1 MAENKD
7 RIDEMNE
14 LRKAGSEFLDIL
26 KQMKGAMKEVGD
38 ETGSTAGEMDYYTKL
53 GQDNLDLAKKLS
65 TYSASDLKSKQKS
78 ARFSETYKKALE
90 GQRSLA
96 KEIDK
101 LSSSQLNT
109 DQKKAVLLNDQLT
122 ASKELTK
129 EANKLLSS
137 YQKID
142 KTVKFFDKADE
153 FVKDIPVI
161 NKLFGDFGKAA
172 KAGRDAVADTG
183 SSMKGIGAS
192 LLSITSL
199 IGKALVGS
207 AVDGLNRFDKAT
219 QEVRKTFNI
228 SSNAAA
234 KFNRDQI
241 NALEGTLVTAKKAR
255 EATFALSEALG
266 TGAIAS
272 TKTAVVISKMTEKL
286 GLSAEE
292 AGNLYR
298 MSALS
303 EESFKDQTN
312 SMIGTLKAMDA
323 GTKESIRYQDVMKD
337 IGSMSKATLLTTQK
351 FPGGVAKAA
360 FNARKLGLT
369 MSQLNSSA
377 EGFLDFESSIAAEME
392 AEMLLGRDLNLDKAR
407 AAALAG
413 DQVTLAEELAKNVG
427 TAEEFTKMNVIQQN
441 ALAKSLGMNRDE
453 LAGTLLQQEAL
464 KKVAKETGI
473 QDLAKLN
480 TQQQI
485 QALMDKGMSK
495 EEALRK
501 LGKEELAEKERSI
514 TATEA
519 MAIATEKMG
528 DTMAASISSMTEKL
542 TGEGNPFA
550 NITNVMEELIK
561 KVEMLVLILGG
572 IALGPKLIKGL
583 STATKMVKGLS
594 KSSKALN
601 TVTKGA
607 GKKLSAKQIAA
618 GFGGKAAKDAL
629 LKKGAGAAG
638 KNLTKQAGKLGAKA
652 VGKSLLK
659 KIPILGALAGVGFA
673 VSRAAK
679 GDWLGAAGELASG
692 VASTIPGLGTAASL
706 AIDAGLAARDISQSK
721 SRSADQTMNV
731 SDFVIKPLN
740 EDTITMAGGT
750 KLGGNVEALL
760 EELIAIVKSGGDVYL
775 DGSKVGS
782 TLALSAR
789 LSN

>member
-1 MAENKD
+1 MAEKD

-26 KQMKGAMKEVGD
+26 KQMKSAMKEVGD
-38 ETGSTAGEMDYYTKL
+38 ETNTTAGEMDYYTKL
-53 GQDNLDLAKKLS
+53 GADNLDLAKRLS
-65 TYSASDLKSKQKS
+65 NYSASDLKSKQKS
-78 ARFSETYKKALE
+78 AKFSETYRKALE
-90 GQRSLA
+90 GQKSLA
-96 KEIDK
+96 KEIEK
-101 LSSSQLNT
+101 LSLSQVEA
-109 DQKKAVLLNDQLT
+109 DQTKATLLNDQLQ
-122 ASKELTK
+122 ASRELTK

-161 NKLFGDFGKAA
+161 NKLFGDFGTAA
-172 KAGRDAVADTG
+172 KAGRDAVAETG
-183 SSMKGIGAS
+183 SSFKGIGAS
-192 LLSITSL
+192 LMSITSL

-228 SSNAAA
+228 SSNQAA

-241 NALEGTLVTAKKAR
+241 NALEGTLVTARQAR

-272 TKTAVVISKMTEKL
+272 TDTAVAVSKMTGKL

-303 EESFKDQTN
+303 EGSFKNQTN

-360 FNARKLGLT
+360 FNARKLGLS
-369 MSQLNSSA
+369 MSQLNASA
-377 EGFLDFESSIAAEME
+377 DSFLNFEESIANEME
-392 AEMLLGRDLNLDKAR
+392 AELLLGRDLNLDKAR
-407 AAALAG
+407 AAALSG

-427 TAEEFTKMNVIQQN
+427 TAAEFADMNVIQQN

-453 LAGTLLQQEAL
+453 LAGTLMQQEAL
-464 KKVAKETGI
+464 KKVAEETGI

-480 TQQQI
+480 TQQQLD
-485 QALMDKGMSK
+485 ALMKKGMSK

-501 LGKEELAEKERSI
+501 LGKEELADKERSI
-514 TATEA
+514 TAAES

-528 DTMAASISSMTEKL
+528 DTMAASISDMSEKL
-542 TGEGNPFA
+542 TGDGNPFG
-550 NITNVMEELIK
+550 NITNVMTQLIQ
-561 KVEMLVLILGG
+561 KVEMLVLVLGG
-572 IALGPKLIKGL
+572 LAIGPKLFKGIGKATKMFKGLSKTAKASNTILKGGKGL
-583 STATKMVKGLS
+583 ST
-594 KSSKALN
+594 
-601 TVTKGA
+601 
-607 GKKLSAKQIAA
+607 KQIAA

-629 LKKGAGAAG
+629 LKGGGGAAG
-638 KNLTKQAGKLGAKA
+638 KSLGKQAAKIGTKA
-652 VGKSLLK
+652 AGKSLLK
-659 KIPILGALAGVGFA
+659 KIPIIGALAGVGFA
-673 VSRAAK
+673 ISRAAK

-692 VASTIPGLGTAASL
+692 VASTIPGLGTAASV
-706 AIDAGLAARDISQSK
+706 AIDAGLAARDISQAK
-721 SRSADQTMNV
+721 SRSAEMPV
-731 SDFVIKPLN
+731 SDFTIKPLAK
-740 EDTITMAGGT
+740 DTITMAGGT

-760 EELIAIVKSGGDVYL
+760 TELIDLVRSGGDVYL
-775 DGSKVGS
+775 DGSKVGQ
-782 TLALSAR
+782 TLVLNSK

>member
-26 KQMKGAMKEVGD
+26 KQMKSAMKDVGE
-38 ETGSTAGEMDYYTKL
+38 ETGTTAGEMDYYTKL

-65 TYSASDLKSKQKS
+65 TFSASDLKSKQKS
-78 ARFSETYKKALE
+78 AKFTETYKKALE
-90 GQRSLA
+90 GQKSLS
-96 KEIDK
+96 KEINK
-101 LSSSQLNT
+101 LSQSQVES
-109 DQKKAVLLNDQLT
+109 DQKKAILLNDQLQ

-129 EANKLLSS
+129 EANKLLAS

-153 FVKDIPVI
+153 FVKDIPGI
-161 NKLFGDFGKAA
+161 NKLFSDFGTAA
-172 KAGRDAVADTG
+172 KAGRDAVAETG

-192 LLSITSL
+192 LMSITSL
-199 IGKALVGS
+199 IGKGLFVT

-219 QEVRKTFNI
+219 QDVRKTYNI
-228 SSNAAA
+228 SEKAAV
-234 KFNRDQI
+234 KFNSSQI
-241 NALEGTLVTAKKAR
+241 EALEGTLVTARKAR

-272 TKTAVVISKMTEKL
+272 TKTAVAVSKMTTKL

-303 EESFKDQTN
+303 EGSFKDQTS

-323 GTKESIRYQDVMKD
+323 NTQQSIRYQDVMKD

-360 FNARKLGLT
+360 FQARKLGLS
-369 MSQLNSSA
+369 MGQLNNASESL
-377 EGFLDFESSIAAEME
+377 LDFETSIANEME
-392 AEMLLGRDLNLDKAR
+392 AEMLLGRDLQLDKAR
-407 AAALAG
+407 QAALVG
-413 DQVTLAEELAKNVG
+413 DQATLAAELAKNIG
-427 TAEEFTKMNVIQQN
+427 TAAEFSDMMPMQQQ
-441 ALAKSLGMNRDE
+441 ALAKAMGMSRDE
-453 LAGTLLQQEAL
+453 LAGTLMQQEAL
-464 KKVAKETGI
+464 QKLSEETGI
-473 QDLAKLN
+473 QDLQKLTTKERIAKL
-480 TQQQI
+480 TEK
-485 QALMDKGMSK
+485 LGSK
-495 EEALRK
+495 EAALK
-501 LGKEELAEKERSI
+501 ALGEEELLDKERSI
-514 TATEA
+514 TASEA
-519 MAIATEKMG
+519 MATAAEKMG
-528 DTMAASISSMTEKL
+528 DNMAKMTSQL
-542 TGEGNPFA
+542 TGDSNPFGK
-550 NITNVMEELIK
+550 ITNVLEELIK
-561 KVEMLVLILGG
+561 KVELLVITLGA
-572 IALGPKLIKGL
+572 IAIGPKLFSGISK
-583 STATKMVKGLS
+583 ATKMIKGLS

-601 TVTKGA
+601 TITKGA

-629 LKKGAGAAG
+629 LKKGGGAAG
-638 KNLTKQAGKLGAKA
+638 KSLGKQAGKLGAKA

-659 KIPILGALAGVGFA
+659 KIPVLGALAGVGFA
-673 VSRAAK
+673 ISRASK

-692 VASTIPGLGTAASL
+692 VASTIPGLGTAASV
-706 AIDAGLAARDISQSK
+706 AIDAGLAARDISK
-721 SRSADQTMNV
+721 ATSRSQEMPV
-731 SDFVIKPLN
+731 GDFTIKPLG

-760 EELIAIVKSGGDVYL
+760 EELIGIVKGGGNVYL

-782 TLALSAR
+782 TLVLNSK

>member
-26 KQMKGAMKEVGD
+26 KQMKTAMKDVGN
-38 ETGSTAGEMDYYTKL
+38 ETGATAGEMDYYTKL
-53 GQDNLDLAKKLS
+53 GQENLDLAKKLS
-65 TYSASDLKSKQKS
+65 SYSASDLKSKQKS
-78 ARFSETYKKALE
+78 ASFSETYKKALE
-90 GQRSLA
+90 GQKSLA
-96 KEIDK
+96 KEIVK
-101 LSSSQLNT
+101 LSTSQLDS
-109 DQKKAVLLNDQLT
+109 DQKKAVLLNDQLQ

-142 KTVKFFDKADE
+142 KTVKFFDKAND

-161 NKLFGDFGKAA
+161 NKLFGDFGTAA
-172 KAGRDAVADTG
+172 KAGRDAVAETG

-192 LLSITSL
+192 LMSITSL
-199 IGKALVGS
+199 IGKALVAS

-219 QEVRKTFNI
+219 QQVRKTFNI
-228 SSNAAA
+228 SSNQAA

-241 NALEGTLVTAKKAR
+241 NALEGTLVTARQAR
-255 EATFALSEALG
+255 EATFALSQALG

-272 TKTAVVISKMTEKL
+272 TETAVTVSKMTEKL

-303 EESFKDQTN
+303 EGSFKNQTN

-360 FNARKLGLT
+360 FNARKLGLS
-369 MSQLNSSA
+369 MSQLNAAA

-392 AEMLLGRDLNLDKAR
+392 AELLLGRDLNLDKAR
-407 AAALAG
+407 AAALSG
-413 DQVTLAEELAKNVG
+413 DQVALAEELAKNVG
-427 TAEEFTKMNVIQQN
+427 TAAEFADMNVIQQN
-441 ALAKSLGMNRDE
+441 ALAKSLGMNRDQ
-453 LAGTLLQQEAL
+453 LAGTLMQQEAL
-464 KKVAKETGI
+464 KKVAEETGI

-480 TQQQI
+480 TQQQLD
-485 QALMDKGMSK
+485 ALMKKGMSK

-501 LGKEELAEKERSI
+501 LGKEELADKERSI
-514 TATEA
+514 TAAES

-528 DTMAASISSMTEKL
+528 DTMAASISDMSEKL

-550 NITNVMEELIK
+550 NITNVMTQLIE
-561 KVEMLVLILGG
+561 KVEMLVLVLGG
-572 IALGPKLIKGL
+572 LTIGPKLFKGISKATKMIKGL
-583 STATKMVKGLS
+583 SN
-594 KSSKALN
+594 SSKALN

-629 LKKGAGAAG
+629 LKKGGGAAG
-638 KNLTKQAGKLGAKA
+638 KSLGKQAGKLGAKA

-673 VSRAAK
+673 ISRASK

-692 VASTIPGLGTAASL
+692 VASTIPGLGTAASI
-706 AIDAGLAARDISQSK
+706 AIDAGLAARDISKAS
-721 SRSADQTMNV
+721 SRSQEMPV
-731 SDFVIKPLN
+731 SDFTIKPLG

-750 KLGGNVEALL
+750 KLGGNVEKLL
-760 EELIAIVKSGGDVYL
+760 EQLISIVSNGGDVYL
-775 DGSKVGS
+775 DGAKVGQ
-782 TLALSAR
+782 TLILNSK